1 MYFLRATRPST
12 ISAICGCISGSP
24 PGIDTIGAP
33 HSSTARKHSS
43 GERLCLSTC
52 AGYWILPQ
60 PARAKGQIAAEER
73 LQHQHQRIALAAF
86 DLLLQDVRG
95 DRPHLRNRN
104 THAVE
109 PRLAFSRQLLA
120 ISY

>member
-1 MYFLRATRPST
+1 MYFLRATNPST

-43 GERLCLSTC
+43 GVRFCFSTW

-60 PARAKGQIAAEER
+60 PAHAR
-73 LQHQHQRIALAAF
+73 LHRNSGSSISTNGYRL
-86 DLLLQDVRG
+86 
-95 DRPHLRNRN
+95 RPLIFCFR
-104 THAVE
+104 T
-109 PRLAFSRQLLA
+109 
-120 ISY
+120 